1 MKVYREKYAA
11 AAYKKILN
19 DLLNNPE
26 YVSKPRNMEVREI
39 LNCIIEIEY
48 PNFNMYKN
56 EVRSSQEKYIA
67 AELLFY
73 FSGTDEAT
81 FIERYAS
88 MWKSLKDKNNRVN
101 SAYGYLLFNEE
112 NVHGL
117 TQYEWAIET
126 LKRDKD
132 SRQAIM
138 HFNKPHHQH
147 FDNKDQVCTLT
158 SLFHIRNNKLHM
170 TLNMRS
176 NDVILGFMT
185 DFTFFNILHQQAYL
199 HLKEYY
205 PELKMGSYTHTSHSM
220 HLYERHYDKVKEM
233 LEKPFIPDGT
243 PDLNTSIIHE
253 NGLYLDKYKEI
264 FEPIELQCENPTV
277 KYTDNDIINWALNKI
292 QNND

>member
-147 FDNKDQVCTLT
+147 FDNKDQVCTLN
-158 SLFHIRNNKLHM
+158 F
-170 TLNMRS
+170 
-176 NDVILGFMT
+176 VI
-185 DFTFFNILHQQAYL
+185 
-199 HLKEYY
+199 
-205 PELKMGSYTHTSHSM
+205 SY
-220 HLYERHYDKVKEM
+220 KK
-233 LEKPFIPDGT
+233 
-243 PDLNTSIIHE
+243 
-253 NGLYLDKYKEI
+253 
-264 FEPIELQCENPTV
+264 
-277 KYTDNDIINWALNKI
+277 
-292 QNND
+292 

>member
-1 MKVYREKYAA
+1 MRIYRGKYIATL
-11 AAYKKILN
+11 YRDILD

-26 YVSKPRNMEVREI
+26 YISRPRDMEVKEI
-39 LNCIIEIEY
+39 INCVIEVQE
-48 PNFNMYKN
+48 PNMNMYFN
-56 EVRSSQEKYIA
+56 EIRGSQKKYVA
-67 AELLFY
+67 AELLWY

-81 FIERYAS
+81 FIEKYAS

-112 NVHGL
+112 NAHGL

-158 SLFHIRNNKLHM
+158 SLFHIRDNKLHM

-185 DFTFFNILHQQAYL
+185 DFTFFNILHQQAYF

-205 PELKMGSYTHTSHSM
+205 PDLEMGSYTHTSHSM
-220 HLYERHYDKVKEM
+220 HLYERHYEKVKEM
-233 LEKPFIPDGT
+233 LKNEFIPTST
-243 PDLNTSIIHE
+243 PNLNTCIIHE
-253 NGLYLDKYKEI
+253 NGLYLDKYNEI
-264 FEPIELQCENPTV
+264 FQPIELQGEDPEV
-277 KYTDNDIINWALNKI
+277 KYTDNDVINWALSKI
-292 QNND
+292 QNHD

>member
-158 SLFHIRNNKLHM
+158 SLFHIRDNKLHM

-185 DFTFFNILHQQAYL
+185 DFTFFNILHQQAYI

-205 PELKMGSYTHTSHSM
+205 PDLEMGSYTHTSHSM
-220 HLYERHYDKVKEM
+220 HLYERHYEKVKEM
-233 LEKPFIPDGT
+233 LEKPFIADGT
-243 PDLNTSIIHE
+243 PYLNTCIIHE
-253 NGLYLDKYKEI
+253 NGLYLDRYNEI
-264 FEPIELQCENPTV
+264 FRPIEGDGLDPVIIE
-277 KYTDNDIINWALNKI
+277 TDNNIINWCVQKI
-292 QNND
+292 KE